1 MQKKLIL
8 VSPFFILLGMLL
20 FIVEKE
26 GYSVMAAEEL
36 EIEGRV
42 NQYNGE
48 KAVGAVILI
57 KGTTT
62 GTVTNTDGKFW
73 IKVPSKNSVLVVS
86 HFTTK
91 ESVEFSVDGKTKHV
105 VRLPAK

>member
-1 MQKKLIL
+1 MQKKIIL
-8 VSPFFILLGMLL
+8 SAPFFILLGMLF

-26 GYSVMAAEEL
+26 GYSLMATEEL
-36 EIEGRV
+36 EIEGKV
-42 NQYNGE
+42 NQHNGD
-48 KAVGAVILI
+48 KAVGAAILI

-73 IKVPSKNSVLVVS
+73 IKVPSKNSILVVS
-86 HFTTK
+86 HFSTK
-91 ESVEFSVDGKTKHV
+91 ESLEFSVDGKTKHV

>member
-8 VSPFFILLGMLL
+8 IAPFFILLGMLL
-20 FIVEKE
+20 FVVEKE
-26 GYSVMAAEEL
+26 GYSLMAADSL
-36 EIEGRV
+36 EIEGSV
-42 NQYNGE
+42 KQYNGE
-48 KAVGAVILI
+48 KAVGAVIRI

-91 ESVEFSVDGKTKHV
+91 ESITFSVDGKVNHV
-105 VRLPAK
+105 VRLPAD